1 MKKDF
6 LRIIVEDKKRE
17 IAIAKQL
24 MPESMLREK
33 ARIPRKRR
41 PFFKKLQHPG
51 PLGVNIIAEI
61 KRASPSKGDIH
72 PNLDPAVYAAAYEA
86 GGAAALSVLTDGPHF
101 KGGPEDLRIARKATS
116 LPVLRKDFLISAY
129 QIFESAVM
137 AADAVLLIVRILS
150 LEQLKDYL
158 SLCNEL
164 ALDALVE
171 IYSES
176 DIEKASL
183 AGARLIGINNRNL
196 ASFETDVE
204 TAVRMTSLLGND
216 QIAVAASGIR
226 SRKDIDLTLNSGI
239 WNFLIGE
246 SLVRAKNPKEFLE
259 SLHGKKPTSN
269 PNQ

>member
-17 IAIAKQL
+17 IAVAKQL
-24 MPESMLREK
+24 MPESVLREK
-33 ARIPRKRR
+33 AFNPRKKR

-51 PLGVNIIAEI
+51 PLGINIIAEI

-72 PNLDPAVYAAAYEA
+72 PNLDPAVYASAYEA

-101 KGGPEDLRIARKATS
+101 KGSPEDLRIARQTTS

-137 AADAVLLIVRILS
+137 SADAVLLIVRILS
-150 LEQLKDYL
+150 RQQLKDYL

-164 ALDALVE
+164 GLDALVE
-171 IYSES
+171 IHSES

-196 ASFETDVE
+196 KSFKTDIE
-204 TAVRMTSLLGND
+204 TAVRMKSLLDED
-216 QIAVAASGIR
+216 QVAVAASGIQ
-226 SRKDIDLTLNSGI
+226 SRKDIDMVIDSGI

-246 SLVRAKNPKEFLE
+246 SLVRAKNPKEFLKF
-259 SLHGKKPTSN
+259 LHGKPTG
-269 PNQ
+269 P

>member
-6 LRIIVEDKKRE
+6 LRKIVEDKKRE
-17 IAIAKQL
+17 IAVAKQL
-24 MPESMLREK
+24 MPESVLREK
-33 ARIPRKRR
+33 AFIPRKRR

-51 PLGVNIIAEI
+51 PLGMNIIAEI
-61 KRASPSKGDIH
+61 KRASPSKGDIR
-72 PNLDPAVYAAAYEA
+72 PNLDPAVYASAYEA

-101 KGGPEDLRIARKATS
+101 KGGPEDLRIARQTTS
-116 LPVLRKDFLISAY
+116 LPVLRKDFLVSAY

-137 AADAVLLIVRILS
+137 SADAVLLIVRILS
-150 LEQLKDYL
+150 RQQLKDYL

-164 ALDALVE
+164 GLDALVE
-171 IYSES
+171 IHSEP

-196 ASFETDVE
+196 KSFKTDIE
-204 TAVRMTSLLGND
+204 TAVRMKSLLDED
-216 QIAVAASGIR
+216 QVAVAASGIR
-226 SRKDIDLTLNSGI
+226 SRKDIDMIIDSGI

-259 SLHGKKPTSN
+259 SLHGKPTG
-269 PNQ
+269 P